1 MPEDITIY
9 WLKKD
14 FRLRDNPAL
23 ARALAAERVLILYIV
38 EPSNFL
44 APETSDKHVHSIIR
58 AYNYLKSEIESK
70 GGAVHFTVGEVIDVL
85 NDLSEAF
92 SIKEIVAHQEIG
104 VNRTYERDRDVI
116 AWCEARGVGFI
127 ELRQT
132 GVFRALSDRDKRG
145 KLWRDFYFE
154 KLVEIPADKDIVKSR
169 VPDRVSR
176 LLCSNDL
183 SKSDY
188 KGVEFTSDLK
198 AIQPVSEQD
207 ALDTLQSFLYQ
218 RGEQYSGG
226 ISSPN
231 SAFEAGSRLSVHL
244 AWGTITGRYVYQK
257 VHERKAELKEQ
268 APAERGRWLVSLTS
282 FLSRLHW
289 RDHFIQRLET
299 EPQMEHAALNEAFD
313 EVVYDATPAQVEAW
327 ATGTTGFPMV
337 DACVRC
343 LVTTGFVNFRMRAML
358 TSFGCHVL
366 HIDWRT
372 LDPIM
377 ARMYTDYEPGI
388 HLSQLQMQASV
399 VGINTVRVYNPTK
412 QLEDH
417 DPDCVFVKKWIPE
430 LRPYTA
436 KEIIRHNQSP
446 LDGYPAPVV
455 DYREESDKMKAQIYA
470 IKRKST
476 TKEIASRVYEKH
488 GSRKGPMR
496 RRKAAAK
503 NVKDNG

>member
-1 MPEDITIY
+1 MPEEITIY

-58 AYNYLKSEIESK
+58 AYNYFKSEIGAG
-70 GGAVHFTVGEVIDVL
+70 GGAVHYAVGEVIDVL
-85 NDLSEAF
+85 NELAKYF
-92 SIKEIVAHQEIG
+92 LIKEIIAHQEIG
-104 VNRTYERDRDVI
+104 VNRTYERDKAVI
-116 AWCEARGVGFI
+116 AWCAARGADFV
-127 ELRQT
+127 ELKQT
-132 GVFRALSDRDKRG
+132 GVFRALPDRDRRG
-145 KLWRDFYFE
+145 KLWREFYSDG
-154 KLVEIPADKDIVKSR
+154 LVEIPADKNIARSKLPNQ
-169 VPDRVSR
+169 VPH
-176 LLCSNDL
+176 LLRSHDL
-183 SKSDY
+183 SKSDHA
-188 KGVEFTSDLK
+188 GVEFTTNVDV
-198 AIQPVSEQD
+198 IQPVSEQD

-231 SAFEAGSRLSVHL
+231 TAFEAGSRLSVHL
-244 AWGTITGRYVYQK
+244 AWGTVTGRYVYQK
-257 VHERKAELKEQ
+257 VHERKAELKEK

-299 EPQMEHAALNEAFD
+299 EPQMEHFALNEAFD

-343 LVTTGFVNFRMRAML
+343 LVATGFVNFRMRAML

-417 DPDCVFVKKWIPE
+417 DPEAVFVKEWIPE
-430 LRPYTA
+430 LRSYTA
-436 KEIIRHNQSP
+436 KEIIRHNEVP
-446 LDGYPAPVV
+446 LDGYPAPIA

-488 GSRKGPMR
+488 GSRKGPMK
-496 RRKAAAK
+496 RRKSAPK
-503 NVKDNG
+503 TTNDNG